1 MIRAIR
7 DESID
12 PVYPG
17 RIRRL
22 REKLGL
28 TQVQL
33 AEALGVSFASVNR
46 WENGQAKPG
55 ALAWQQLQRLETTG
69 LAGARRATDV
79 PERATHIT
87 EAPTRTDFLAPPDR
101 VRLCAEA
108 ERLSFGHLFNPTFA
122 TEVSLI
128 DPLPH
133 QRIAVYENMLA
144 EPRLRFLLADDAGAG
159 KTIMAG
165 LYIREMLARRLIRR
179 VLVVP
184 PAGLL
189 GNWER
194 ELRTLFSLC
203 FRVVRGG
210 DARQENPFASV
221 GSDLLICSVDTLG
234 GERVFGRLQEPA
246 VEPYDLVIFDEAHKL
261 SADREADLSVRR
273 TERYKLAESLAGIQ
287 SGDPRWSLAWA
298 AHHLLLLTAT
308 PHMGKDFPYYCL
320 WRLLEPEVLPTIDA
334 FNDYPKDA
342 RARHFIRRTKEEMV
356 HLDGRPLYPTRESNT
371 LSFDLT
377 QGEISEQALYDQTT
391 AYMTAFYNRAQILNR
406 SAAQLAMSVF
416 QRRLTS
422 STYALMK
429 SFGRRLER
437 LDHFIAELRAG
448 RVTPEQ
454 MVAAQRR
461 LDELIEDPFDSTTAD
476 EDASDDGQERHEL
489 AEDNLLQT
497 IVYTSLGELEAER
510 AEVERLLGLSQAVL
524 GTGHESKFEKLREVL
539 TDPKFRD
546 EKLIVFT
553 EHRDTLAW
561 LGQRLEALGFTDKI
575 VFLHGGMDYKER
587 ERQVEQFRKD
597 DGAQYLIATDAAGEG
612 INLQFCWLM
621 VNYDIPWNPARLE
634 QRMGRIHRYKQKHD
648 PVIIVN
654 LVAGKTREGR
664 VQATQLRKL
673 EAMRR
678 ELGSDKV
685 FDVIGR
691 TYENISMT
699 ALMAQCLTEEGASDA
714 EKRIEGTLTK
724 EQIEALAAREK
735 RLFGDGGDVKSE
747 LPRLRDQTQMEA
759 FRRLLPGYVRSF
771 VQRAAAE
778 LDLSIEGDLDGF
790 FALRPGRKAGLDL
803 LWSVLET
810 YPEQS
815 RERLTIHR
823 PKDKSDAIFLH
834 PGEPVFEQ
842 LRAVVLSRF
851 AADARRGAVFIDATS
866 DRPYIL
872 HLLEISVVGRA
883 SIPDA
888 AAEDGDLL
896 ECRLVGLKDVGGVI
910 EECPVEYLLLLRGS
924 DRFPPEYARVA
935 MAAEESI
942 IRATQYAEEKV
953 AAPLAAVR
961 QRSLLDSLAER
972 EEFLVRGYN
981 SHDAE
986 LASQRARLTDRVRA
1000 GNALARKAVDSIK
1013 EQQRTLAERRDAA
1026 LAALRTEP
1034 AAIVPGEIRFMAHA
1048 LVVPSSDPEDRKR
1061 HDAEVEAVAMQVAA
1075 AYEEALGATVR
1086 DVSTPAMARAAGLSD
1101 NPGFDLLSI
1110 HPAGERRAIEVKGR
1124 AAVGDVEITENEW
1137 AKACNLRDGYWLYA
1151 VFNCASPHPQ
1161 VTRVRDPF
1169 GKLLFR
1175 AKGGVVIDEN
1185 AIFAAAE
1192 TFEEHKMTSESLPER
1207 LRPLFWEYDFERL
1220 GWPADRE
1227 LVIAR
1232 ILQNG
1237 GDDALAWLHRMVNDN
1252 ELAQWLCNRRGQGLS
1267 PKQLRYW
1274 QAILDLP
1281 QREVDHW
1288 VEEAKAGPWWNK

>member
-1 MIRAIR
+1 MRAIR

-12 PVYPG
+12 PAFQG

-33 AEALGVSFASVNR
+33 AQALGVSFASVNR

-55 ALAWQQLQRLETTG
+55 SLAWQQLLRLETDG
-69 LAGARRATDV
+69 LAGARRATDG
-79 PERATHIT
+79 PDRDLDTTA
-87 EAPTRTDFLAPPDR
+87 AATRTDFLASADR
-101 VRLCAEA
+101 VRLIAEA

-133 QRIAVYENMLA
+133 QRIAVYEHMLTQ
-144 EPRLRFLLADDAGAG
+144 PRLRFLLADDAGAG

-184 PAGLL
+184 PAGLV

-194 ELRTLFSLC
+194 ELRTLFSLD
-203 FRVVRGG
+203 FRIIWGS
-210 DARQENPFASV
+210 DARQENPFA
-221 GSDLLICSVDTLG
+221 GAGGDLLICSVDTLG
-234 GERVFGRLQEPA
+234 GERVFSRLQESA

-273 TERYKLAESLAGIQ
+273 TDRYKLAESLAGIQ
-287 SGDPRWSLAWA
+287 SGDPRWSLPWA
-298 AHHLLLLTAT
+298 AQHLLLLTAT

-320 WRLLEPEVLPTIDA
+320 WRLLEPEVLPTLDA
-334 FNDYPKDA
+334 FNAYPKDA

-356 HLDGRPLYPTRESNT
+356 HLDGKPLYPTRESNT

-377 QGEISEQALYDQTT
+377 QGGVSEQALYDQTT

-406 SAAQLAMSVF
+406 SAARLAMSVF

-437 LDHFIAELRAG
+437 LDHFLVELRAG

-454 MVAAQRR
+454 MLAAQRR
-461 LDELIEDPFDSTTAD
+461 LDELEDPFDSTTAD
-476 EDASDDGQERHEL
+476 DDATDDGQERHEL
-489 AEDNLLQT
+489 AEDKLLQT

-510 AEVERLLGLSQAVL
+510 AEVERLLGLAEAVL
-524 GTGHESKFEKLREVL
+524 GTGRESKFEKLREVL
-539 TDPKFRD
+539 TDPQSRD

-575 VFLHGGMDYKER
+575 AFLHGGMDYKER
-587 ERQVEQFRKD
+587 ERQVEQFRKP
-597 DGAQYLIATDAAGEG
+597 DGAQYLVATDAAGEG

-634 QRMGRIHRYKQKHD
+634 QRMGRIHRYKQEHD

-691 TYENISMT
+691 TYENVSMT

-714 EKRIEGTLTK
+714 ERRIEGTLTK
-724 EQIEALAAREK
+724 EQIEALEAREK

-747 LPRLRDQTQMEA
+747 LPRLRDQMQMDT
-759 FRRLLPGYVRSF
+759 FRRLLPGYVRQF
-771 VQRAAAE
+771 VQGAAAE
-778 LDLSIEGDLDGF
+778 LDLTIDGDLDGF

-815 RERLTIHR
+815 REQLTIHR
-823 PKDKSDAIFLH
+823 PKEKNEAIFLH
-834 PGEPVFEQ
+834 PGEPVFER
-842 LRAVVLSRF
+842 LRAVVLDRF
-851 AADARRGAVFIDATS
+851 AADARRGAVFIDPTAERS
-866 DRPYIL
+866 YIF
-872 HLLEISVVGRA
+872 HLLEISVVARA
-883 SIPDA
+883 STPDGA
-888 AAEDGDLL
+888 AGDGELL
-896 ECRLVGLKDVGGVI
+896 ECRLVGVKDEAGLI

-924 DRFPPEYARVA
+924 DRFPPEFARVA

-942 IRATQYAEEKV
+942 IRATQHAEEKV
-953 AAPLAAVR
+953 AAPLAAAR
-961 QRSLLDSLAER
+961 QRTLLDSLAER
-972 EEFLVRGYN
+972 EEFLIRGYN

-986 LASQRARLTDRVRA
+986 LASQRARLTDRARA
-1000 GNALARKAVDSIK
+1000 GDARARKAVDGIK

-1026 LAALRTEP
+1026 VAALRAEP
-1034 AAIVPGEIRFMAHA
+1034 AAIAPGEIRFLAHA

-1061 HDAEVEAVAMQVAA
+1061 HDAEVEGVAMQVAA

-1086 DVSTPAMARAAGLSD
+1086 DVSTPAKARAAGLSG
-1101 NPGFDLLSI
+1101 NPGFDLLAI
-1110 HPAGERRAIEVKGR
+1110 YPAGDRRAIEVKGR
-1124 AAVGDVEITENEW
+1124 AVIGDVEITENEW
-1137 AKACNLRDGYWLYA
+1137 AKACNLRDGYWLYV
-1151 VFNCASPHPQ
+1151 VFNCASQHPQ

-1185 AIFAAAE
+1185 AIFAAADSRE
-1192 TFEEHKMTSESLPER
+1192 DRDVVDLRLPEHLAAVFWDYDITSLRWPRDRDLIIGRVLATGGDAAVDWLRRRTSET
-1207 LRPLFWEYDFERL
+1207 
-1220 GWPADRE
+1220 
-1227 LVIAR
+1227 
-1232 ILQNG
+1232 
-1237 GDDALAWLHRMVNDN
+1237 
-1252 ELAQWLCNRRGQGLS
+1252 ELADWLTLHVGGGLERR
-1267 PKQLRYW
+1267 QLRYW
-1274 QAILDLP
+1274 QGMLGLAESQVADWIDKA
-1281 QREVDHW
+1281 E
-1288 VEEAKAGPWWNK
+1288 AGPWGRR